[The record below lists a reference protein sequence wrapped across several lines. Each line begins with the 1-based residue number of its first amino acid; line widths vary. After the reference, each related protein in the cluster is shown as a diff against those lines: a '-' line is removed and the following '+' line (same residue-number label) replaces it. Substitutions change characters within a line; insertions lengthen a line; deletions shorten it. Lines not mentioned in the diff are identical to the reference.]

1 MFLYICVAFGLI
13 CFILNFLCGR
23 SESSLGSNTRT
34 FCDSRKPLVSASSSD
49 QHEQRR
55 PKVSFSKWIEK
66 SWTGK
71 FSYEIYLSYILAWK
85 PIWLDNA
92 SLTPG
97 VLYKDYCVDNRLP
110 IPLKNQYESFSDYES
125 AHLPWLLE
133 ETWENIKRDDQQNF
147 EEKNSQSSA
156 VFDLYVCSK
165 EEQPRL
171 GLMMLYCQILVD
183 KDDQTLPKVDD
194 LLLVT
199 TSLNRQTFGLQR
211 DKKHVF
217 KLHLLHPAL
226 VTDPRLH
233 TKPAKAICSELLIYI
248 SLKYAP
254 FITGSNMQVQV
265 ITSLISNLRRF
276 RTLASLHSFPIVSDL
291 LSLGVNDNLFSLNS
305 SHVQQPDV
313 MSGEA
318 KNEMQDRVI
327 NEAVSIVCQ
336 SNRYRPRVYIVQ
348 GPPGT
353 GKSHTIVSIIHS
365 INQRCNPILRSKK
378 LRILVCAPSNAA
390 CDELRRKI
398 SNQYGLNIIRVGHE
412 IYSSKQASYREQ
424 RELEQG
430 KLAEADVVFSTL
442 NYVGNSIFDSFGS
455 DTNQSPWFDC
465 LIVDEAG
472 QCLEIDT
479 FIPLRLRIP
488 CMLLFG
494 DPEQLPATVLS
505 QRAQNANFGQSLLAR
520 LYSLFKSTD
529 LIRMLNIQYR
539 MAEPICRF
547 PSAHIYNGELLNDPS
562 TQEERAGFRL
572 KPYAF
577 INVLNS
583 QAQQDVVSQ
592 SYFNRAEA
600 ECIVEL
606 VHYLTRRVSIQLS
619 SIGVI
624 TPYRAQLAL
633 ISNKISPRLDI
644 ATVDG
649 FQGREKDVI
658 LISTVRA
665 DAEELGGHSLGFVAD
680 RRRLNVALTRG
691 KYAVYIVGHAKS
703 LTINDDWRL
712 LIQDARRRQCIFNY
726 KTRSNFYWLHC
737 KKKGRIVNACP

>member
-1 MFLYICVAFGLI
+1 
-13 CFILNFLCGR
+13 
-23 SESSLGSNTRT
+23 
-34 FCDSRKPLVSASSSD
+34 
-49 QHEQRR
+49 
-55 PKVSFSKWIEK
+55 
-66 SWTGK
+66 
-71 FSYEIYLSYILAWK
+71 
-85 PIWLDNA
+85 
-92 SLTPG
+92 
-97 VLYKDYCVDNRLP
+97 
-110 IPLKNQYESFSDYES
+110 
-125 AHLPWLLE
+125 
-133 ETWENIKRDDQQNF
+133 
-147 EEKNSQSSA
+147 
-156 VFDLYVCSK
+156 
-165 EEQPRL
+165 
-171 GLMMLYCQILVD
+171 MLYCQILVD

-353 GKSHTIVSIIHS
+353 
-365 INQRCNPILRSKK
+365 
-378 LRILVCAPSNAA
+378 
-390 CDELRRKI
+390 
-398 SNQYGLNIIRVGHE
+398 GLNIIRVGHE

-712 LIQDARRRQCIFNY
+712 LIQDARRCQCIFNY

-737 KKKGRIVNACP
+737 KKKGRIMNACP